1 MDKAIELKA
10 LLNEL
15 IDKLGDWMS
24 KFLNLSL

>member
-24 KFLNLSL
+24 KF

>member
-15 IDKLGDWMS
+15 IDKLGDWTS
-24 KFLNLSL
+24 KF

>member
-15 IDKLGDWMS
+15 IDKLGDWTI
-24 KFLNLSL
+24 KL